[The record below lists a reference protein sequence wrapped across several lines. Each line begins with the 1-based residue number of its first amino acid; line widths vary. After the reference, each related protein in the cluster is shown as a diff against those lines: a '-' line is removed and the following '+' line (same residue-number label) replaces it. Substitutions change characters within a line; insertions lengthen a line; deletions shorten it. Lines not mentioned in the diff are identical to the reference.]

1 MDTTINTNGII
12 KILDSL
18 VADQIA
24 AGEVIERPAAIVKE
38 LIENSIDAKATKISI
53 EIQGGGVERIVVIDD
68 GIGMLKTD
76 LKLSVERF
84 GTSKISDTADLQNI
98 NTYGFR
104 GEALP
109 SIASVA
115 KLKISTKV
123 RNSTIGSLLTS
134 EFGQKKQIVDFD
146 CPEGTRVEIAELFST
161 IPARKKFLKSEK
173 SESTAIRSVIADF
186 SLARSDIQFSFF
198 EDGKQVN
205 MFLGG
210 QTLYDRVIKSK
221 LIEGAP
227 VSVNKEIA
235 DSAGTKIIEG
245 YITEPLSA
253 ARIGSKMRFLV
264 NGRIVKSSLL
274 LRAVRDG
281 FGSFLKP
288 GYYPTGVLRLYIPAS
303 QVDVNVHPQKT
314 EVRFREDSNIFSF
327 VKNSVR
333 ESLNI
338 ASKES
343 VLIDDRKVYQLSAA
357 NIPTKT
363 YTLNSFNQSSSFQS
377 NFSYSKETP
386 DISFTGETQYLETN
400 QESINYSNTPKTD
413 LRFLGQIF
421 RLYLLFSNQEK
432 FAIVDMH
439 ALHERITFYKLKKG
453 FLERNII
460 SKQLLFPLAF
470 PISDFDDSSDLET
483 KLEELK
489 LFGLEAELRNEEVLV
504 RSIPSV
510 LNQDQVREIILAALS
525 HKDQRNIDE
534 AISEKTDQIIARL
547 ACHASLR
554 RGDMISSEEAYA
566 LLDGLQEIELSGWC
580 PHGRPV
586 IWWLTEAELEKKFGR
601 AGN

>member
-1 MDTTINTNGII
+1 MDTTNITNGII

-38 LIENSIDAKATKISI
+38 LVENSIDAKATKISI

-84 GTSKISDTADLQNI
+84 GTSKISDTEDLQNI

-123 RNSTIGSLLTS
+123 KNSTIGSLLTS

-205 MFLGG
+205 VFLGG

-227 VSVNKEIA
+227 VAVNKEIA

-314 EVRFREDSNIFSF
+314 EVRFRDDSNIFSF

-333 ESLNI
+333 ESLNV

-343 VLIDDRKVYQLSAA
+343 VLIDDRKVYQLSSA

-363 YTLNSFNQSSSFQS
+363 YSLSSSNQQYQ
-377 NFSYSKETP
+377 FSYNKITP
-386 DISFTGETQYLETN
+386 DISFTGDTQYLENT
-400 QESINYSNTPKTD
+400 QESANYSSAAKSD

-470 PISDFDDSSDLET
+470 PVSDFDDSSDLET

-489 LFGLEAELRNEEVLV
+489 LFGIEAELRNEEVLV
-504 RSIPSV
+504 RSIPSI

-554 RGDMISSEEAYA
+554 RGDMISSDEAYA